1 MNPSSIDKI
10 IKALDYNNPI
20 HRGII
25 LSFIASHEY
34 DTLAPF
40 YPIQNT
46 GFFKEIND
54 IDEKKSILLEKILL
68 YK

>member
-10 IKALDYNNPI
+10 IKALDYNNPV

-25 LSFIASHEY
+25 LSFIASHEF
-34 DTLAPF
+34 DTLKPF
-40 YPIQNT
+40 YPIQNS
-46 GFFKEIND
+46 GYFEEINE
-54 IDEKKSILLEKILL
+54 IDEQKSILLEKILL